1 MSFMETPA
9 LVTRVAR
16 PSGKCIRHFAG
27 CTGTLVI
34 ITVILPALL
43 DSRPA
48 VPLAGR
54 RRQEIDATDRTILS
68 ILSREA
74 RIPMKSLAGRIG
86 LSRSATAERVARLE
100 TAGVIRG
107 YRADIG
113 QLEEGEIEAFLLVTL
128 KRTPSLGV
136 LDRLAGFSSVRRVFS
151 VSGQLDLIVE
161 VKVASINAL
170 NELRNEVAQLD
181 NVEDLTTSIVLRRD
195 IERS

>member
-1 MSFMETPA
+1 M
-9 LVTRVAR
+9 
-16 PSGKCIRHFAG
+16 CIRHFAG
-27 CTGTLVI
+27 CIGTLFI
-34 ITVILPALL
+34 ITVILPAPL

-100 TAGVIRG
+100 KAGVIRG

-113 QLEEGEIEAFLLVTL
+113 QLEEGQIEAFLLVTL

-151 VSGQLDLIVE
+151 VSGQLDLVVE